1 MNFHDHSVFQPDSG
15 TQQNVDMKRQ
25 SPQENTV
32 SSDDTKNNP
41 SQIIENPTLYS
52 TLTPANLPGIS
63 PTDNFNQIGNTL
75 IQLYRPNP
83 YLVQSPFPTT
93 AVVPTILPGV
103 PAYGPYPVGLD
114 YHQVQKPGFYPL
126 IDLGFGRFKQYHSQ
140 NALGHYSY
148 GYANEQSSKDE
159 VRGSDGVTRGA
170 YSYIDANGWFL
181 FMFLL

>member
-1 MNFHDHSVFQPDSG
+1 MDPE
-15 TQQNVDMKRQ
+15 TQQNVETSKRQ
-25 SPQENTV
+25 PPSENTV
-32 SSDDTKNNP
+32 SSDDTSTNNNP

-52 TLTPANLPGIS
+52 RLTPANLPMN
-63 PTDNFNQIGNTL
+63 DNFNQIGNAL

-83 YLVQSPFPTT
+83 YLVQSPYPTG

-103 PAYGPYPVGLD
+103 PTYAPYPIGFD
-114 YHQVQKPGFYPL
+114 YHQVQKPGFYPM

-170 YSYIDANGWFL
+170 YSYIDANGELLIL
-181 FMFLL
+181 FCSIYNVG